1 VPLDPSAGLSS
12 RIGRQCGTTL
22 LANLPGPM
30 LEQETGLIVVNAKKV
45 AGLVGIALVVFF
57 VIAQPGNAA
66 NLVTNILDFL
76 RNSAEAVINF
86 ATALFK

>member
-1 VPLDPSAGLSS
+1 
-12 RIGRQCGTTL
+12 
-22 LANLPGPM
+22 M